1 MITWCNAKA
10 KQIKTKKKK
19 NNGKSGGHTKALLII
34 STSNSSFV
42 FVLGFK
48 SKQPN
53 SFFLH
58 HCHKQSKLWCHYNR
72 GLFTYYKYPKSFHF
86 IMSFKKPSF
95 VHPSPQLK
103 VLIWLG
109 ITNVKMDW
117 MWDFWNLC
125 NPTPHPMSEID

>member
-1 MITWCNAKA
+1 MQ
-10 KQIKTKKKK
+10 KQSKLKQKK
-19 NNGKSGGHTKALLII
+19 NIGKSGGHTKALLII

-53 SFFLH
+53 NSFFLH
-58 HCHKQSKLWCHYNR
+58 HWHKQSKLWCHYNR